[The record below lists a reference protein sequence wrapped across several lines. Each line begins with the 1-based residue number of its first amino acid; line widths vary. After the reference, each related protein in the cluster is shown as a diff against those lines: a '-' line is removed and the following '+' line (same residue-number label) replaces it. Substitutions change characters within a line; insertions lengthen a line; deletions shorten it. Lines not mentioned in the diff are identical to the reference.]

1 MADNN
6 SSGTMPEQRSD
17 LSIREER
24 INEISHYAHDLLL
37 RTTEIAD
44 RVYGPIEE
52 TVDPSSDKILRS
64 GSLNNLDSQL
74 DRVESFLTQ
83 TSTQIFRLQNI

>member
-6 SSGTMPEQRSD
+6 SSGVMPAQRSD

-44 RVYGPIEE
+44 RVYGQIEE
-52 TVDPSSDKILRS
+52 TADPSNDKSLRS
-64 GSLNNLDSQL
+64 GSLGTLDSQL
-74 DRVESFLTQ
+74 DRVESFLSQ
-83 TSTQIFRLQNI
+83 VSTQINRLQNL